1 MASRRSPLEVAQQQ
15 EKKGN
20 LAKAAE
26 AYAEH
31 LSHNRADTRVLLRL
45 GEIQERLGNAK
56 AAADAFYRLGGMH
69 AKDGLE
75 AKATAVLRRA
85 LKLVPTH
92 SDAVQQLADVLA
104 KGGKKQDALG
114 VLEAGGRATASAGD
128 AQARL
133 KMLERATELDEG
145 LTSKLAF
152 VQALAEAGRKTDA
165 VTVLRQAAD
174 HLRRQ
179 EDSEADRLMV
189 LERLL
194 RLGPADPA
202 IAIELANSA
211 IRLRDDRR
219 ALASL
224 RLALEGEPQNVDLI
238 ALTAVA
244 LEGMGEAARALLVY
258 REAARRFARA
268 GRGTEAELDLR
279 AAPQPV
285 RSGGSRCRRSRIH
298 CPNYPARAERA
309 TGGNR
314 GIGDERGDVGN

>member
-1 MASRRSPLEVAQQQ
+1 MASRRSSLEVAQQQ

-31 LSHNRADTRVLLRL
+31 LTHHRVDARALLRL

-85 LKLVPTH
+85 LKLVPAH
-92 SDAVQQLADVLA
+92 SAAVQLLTDILA
-104 KGGKKQDALG
+104 KGGKKRDALD
-114 VLEAGGRATASAGD
+114 LLAAGGRATASAGD
-128 AQARL
+128 AQANL
-133 KMLERATELDEG
+133 LMLQRATELDEG
-145 LTSKLAF
+145 LTSKLEFA
-152 VQALAEAGRKTDA
+152 QALANHGRKPDA

-174 HLRRQ
+174 RLRRQ

-202 IAIELANSA
+202 IAIELAHGA

-219 ALASL
+219 A
-224 RLALEGEPQNVDLI
+224 
-238 ALTAVA
+238 
-244 LEGMGEAARALLVY
+244 
-258 REAARRFARA
+258 
-268 GRGTEAELDLR
+268 
-279 AAPQPV
+279 
-285 RSGGSRCRRSRIH
+285 
-298 CPNYPARAERA
+298 
-309 TGGNR
+309 
-314 GIGDERGDVGN
+314 